1 MPQSK
6 IHRYLKHGTLPQ
18 LSVFEAVARLG
29 SFTRAAEEL
38 YLAQPTVSVQIKKLT
53 ETIGLPLFEQV
64 GKRVHLTEAGRELRT
79 ACQDIF
85 KRLDTAEDGFDEIRG
100 LKSGRLRLAVSTAA
114 NYYAPRM
121 LAAFVLQHPGVEV
134 SLQIH
139 HREALI
145 ARMAENADDLYVFAN
160 PPTDA
165 EIVTQMILPNPMV
178 VFAHP
183 DHPLAQEDG
192 IPFEDF
198 AREPFLMREPGS
210 GTRMVAQRIFDA
222 HGVTPRVRMEL
233 STNEAIRQAI
243 LAGLGV
249 SIMSRYTL
257 GVDVEENQLA
267 TLDVEGFPL
276 AHHWHFVYPVGKQ
289 LPVAAQAFMDF
300 VRRNAKHPEI
310 EFPARA
316 VAVKQHGYDLSI
328 NS

>member
-38 YLAQPTVSVQIKKLT
+38 YMAQPTVSVQIKKLT

-64 GKRVHLTEAGRELRT
+64 GKRVHLTEAGRELCT
-79 ACQDIF
+79 VCQDIF
-85 KRLDTAEDGFDEIRG
+85 KRLDTAEDGFDDIRG

-121 LAAFVLQHPGVEV
+121 LAGFVLQHPGVEV

-139 HREALI
+139 HRETLI
-145 ARMAENADDLYVFAN
+145 ARMAENADDLYVFAD
-160 PPTDA
+160 PPADA

-178 VFAHP
+178 IFARP
-183 DHPLAQEDG
+183 DHPLAPQNG
-192 IPFEDF
+192 IPFEQF

-210 GTRMVAQRIFDA
+210 GTRMVVQQIFES
-222 HGVTPRVRMEL
+222 HGVAPRVRMEL
-233 STNEAIRQAI
+233 STNEAIKEAI

-249 SIMSRYTL
+249 SILSRYTL
-257 GVDVEENQLA
+257 GLDAEENQLV

-276 AHHWHFVYPVGKQ
+276 AHYWHFVYPVGKQ

-300 VRRNAKHPEI
+300 VRRSTKHPALE
-310 EFPARA
+310 RA
-316 VAVKQHGYDLSI
+316 SRATPVTQRGFDLSI